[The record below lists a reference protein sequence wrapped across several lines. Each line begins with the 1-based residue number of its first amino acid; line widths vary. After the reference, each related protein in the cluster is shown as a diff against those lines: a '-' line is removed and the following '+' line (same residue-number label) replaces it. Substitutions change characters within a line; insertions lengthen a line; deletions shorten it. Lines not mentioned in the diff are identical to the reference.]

1 METRIPS
8 PLVPSTS
15 PSNPNESPTPTPPL
29 SNAIP
34 PTSHRTPSIS
44 ASPSPSLS
52 TPNSFRSFLEIGYFG
67 RPSRCVTKRHRARAR
82 PSIGTGVIVREKLT
96 FVSRGSAA
104 GVLSVRYPQNENRRL
119 CRCTPTWENDLGVRK
134 QGKDWI
140 CGIGGTGASC
150 GRARNNSGGSW
161 EIPFQERLSQE
172 THFPCSLWK
181 KNPPNSPTTSNLM
194 TQEGIL

>member
-15 PSNPNESPTPTPPL
+15 LSNPNESRTPPS
-29 SNAIP
+29 SNVP
-34 PTSHRTPSIS
+34 LTPHHTPSIS
-44 ASPSPSLS
+44 ASPSPSVS
-52 TPNSFRSFLEIGYFG
+52 TPNSFCSYLEIGYFG

-82 PSIGTGVIVREKLT
+82 PSIGTGVIVQEELT

-119 CRCTPTWENDLGVRK
+119 CGCTLTWENDLGVRK

-140 CGIGGTGASC
+140 CGIWGTGASC
-150 GRARNNSGGSW
+150 GSPRNDSGGSYK
-161 EIPFQERLSQE
+161 IPFQERLSQE

-181 KNPPNSPTTSNLM
+181 KNPPNSPMTSNLM
-194 TQEGIL
+194 TQEGVL